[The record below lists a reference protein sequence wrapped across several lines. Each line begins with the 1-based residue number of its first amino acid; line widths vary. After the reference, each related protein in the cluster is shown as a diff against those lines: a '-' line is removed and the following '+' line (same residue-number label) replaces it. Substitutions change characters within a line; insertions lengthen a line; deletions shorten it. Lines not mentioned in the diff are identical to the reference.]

1 MLFQWENKLYFGT
14 ADGEICGF
22 TEEYYDGTDEVEA
35 YWETPFMNFGQNQK
49 AKSIKNVTLMLNT
62 NQQSQVTFGYYLDDG
77 DQVEIATELTSEDAI
92 FPRTIHEKEKI
103 KKFMFV
109 KFFFQNATEYRMSF
123 ERLSIEYVIAGRY
136 KGE

>member
-1 MLFQWENKLYFGT
+1 
-14 ADGEICGF
+14 
-22 TEEYYDGTDEVEA
+22 
-35 YWETPFMNFGQNQK
+35 
-49 AKSIKNVTLMLNT
+49 MLNT
-62 NQQSQVTFGYYLDDG
+62 NAESEVTFGYFLDDG
-77 DQVEIATELTSEDAI
+77 VQNTIAHETTSNTAI

-109 KFFFQNATEYRMSF
+109 KFYFTNNTNKRMSF

>member
-1 MLFQWENKLYFGT
+1 
-14 ADGEICGF
+14 
-22 TEEYYDGTDEVEA
+22 
-35 YWETPFMNFGQNQK
+35 
-49 AKSIKNVTLMLNT
+49 MLNT
-62 NQQSQVTFGYYLDDG
+62 KEQSQVTFGYYLDDG
-77 DQVEIATELTSEDAI
+77 VQNTIATETTAASAI

-109 KFFFQNATEYRMSF
+109 KFYFTNNTNKRMSF